1 MNNMNNSIKRAQ
13 SRAGSSFAERKNFRL
28 QAKHRILSLLVLL
41 LTAVTGA
48 WADEPTSGTCGE
60 NVTWAVTGSENNYT
74 LTIGGTGAMNDYD
87 YTTHTNRPWK
97 SFGTQIKNLVI
108 EDGVTHIGD
117 FAFLYMEGIT
127 TSVVIPGSVE
137 SVGSHSFIETNLTS
151 VTFSPGVKSIGKYA
165 FTNITSLT
173 NVTFGEGL
181 ETIYESAF
189 EGCTG
194 LQTVE
199 FPASIDF
206 IDKNAFLSSSNIE
219 SYTFNGGVP
228 RAVNT
233 TAFSNSKEGCIV
245 RVPMYSTG
253 WDSDGNGIWD
263 RKGTSYGLKIETF
276 ASSTPFPSGTDNEWV
291 IASMPAYNVVLTPR
305 YASATIYQKSGE
317 TLTEKKAYET
327 LKEAI
332 QNVQDGE
339 TIKLDWDVTVSEPL
353 TTPNRG
359 DNDPI
364 SFTLDLNGYILDA
377 ETTVEHVIKLNNG
390 DELTISNI
398 RDDKLGGIKG
408 NIFATN
414 GSHIVFDG
422 GRYFFNAS
430 STAEAIQQGWS
441 DAVQNYGWQMAEGKE
456 FVNLEGG
463 ADAND
468 GFLVRVDYVP
478 FELTIGPKRFATF
491 YDTHNITMIE
501 GNQNISFYTI
511 KKGDID
517 LDNNV
522 AKVTKVENAI
532 IPAGLPLLV
541 YNGGEQQQTVKL
553 KVTTAEATPIEN
565 IANEFVG
572 TLNGREFD
580 DDVMAA
586 ADYYA
591 LSGGKMFV
599 PVYETGTIA
608 PHKCWLQ
615 FNKNDQQQGARSI
628 MLVFGET
635 TGVNEV
641 IEVNEVSDDTLYDL
655 NGRKLNA
662 KPTRKGVYINDGR
675 KKVVR

>member
-1 MNNMNNSIKRAQ
+1 MIQYNNFLMKREQ
-13 SRAGSSFAERKNFRL
+13 SRAGSRFAECEKSRL
-28 QAKHRILSLLVLL
+28 KAKILMTLALL
-41 LTAVTGA
+41 LTAATGA

-97 SFGTQIKNLVI
+97 SFGTQITNLVI
-108 EDGVTHIGD
+108 EDGVTHIAD
-117 FAFLYMEGIT
+117 YAFYGCSALTG
-127 TSVVIPGSVE
+127 SVVIPGSVE
-137 SVGSHSFIETNLTS
+137 SIGYNAFFGAIPTS
-151 VTFSPGVKSIGKYA
+151 VTFSPGVKSIGESA
-165 FTNITSLT
+165 FRNNEKLTS
-173 NVTFGEGL
+173 VTFGEGL
-181 ETIYESAF
+181 EKIDEGAF
-189 EGCTG
+189 EGCKG
-194 LQTVE
+194 LKAVE
-199 FPASIDF
+199 FPASINF
-206 IDKNAFLSSSNIE
+206 IEKNAFNLSDNIE

-228 RAVNT
+228 DYVNT
-233 TAFSNSKEGCIV
+233 TAFLNHKVGCKV

-263 RKGTSYGLKIETF
+263 KNGTSYGMEIVTF

-291 IASMPAYNVVLTPR
+291 IASMPASNVLLTPM
-305 YASATIYQKSGE
+305 YSAATIYQKSGE

-332 QNVQDGE
+332 QNVQNGE
-339 TIKLDWDVTVSEPL
+339 TIVLDWDVTVSEPL
-353 TTPNRG
+353 TTPSRG

-377 ETTVEHVIKLNNG
+377 ESTVEHVIKLNNG

-408 NIFATN
+408 NIIATN
-414 GSHIVFDG
+414 NSHIIFDG
-422 GRYFFNAS
+422 GRYFFNVS

-441 DAVQNYGWQMAEGKE
+441 YAVQNYGWQMAEGKE

-463 ADAND
+463 VGAND
-468 GFLVRVDYVP
+468 GFMLRVDYAA
-478 FELTIGPKRFATF
+478 FELTIGPGRFATF
-491 YDTHNITMIE
+491 YDTHNVTLAE
-501 GNQNISFYTI
+501 GEDISFYTI
-511 KKGDID
+511 KKDDID

-628 MLVFGET
+628 MLVFGDAT
-635 TGVNEV
+635 AIDHSPLT
-641 IEVNEVSDDTLYDL
+641 IDHSDGDIYDL
-655 NGRKLNA
+655 QGRKVQ
-662 KPTRKGVYINDGR
+662 KPARKGVFIQNGQ
-675 KKVVR
+675 KVVK